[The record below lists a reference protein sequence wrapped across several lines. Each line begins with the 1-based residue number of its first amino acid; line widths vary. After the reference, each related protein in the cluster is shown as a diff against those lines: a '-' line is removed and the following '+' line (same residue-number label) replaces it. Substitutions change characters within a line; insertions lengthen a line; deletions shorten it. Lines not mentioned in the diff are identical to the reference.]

1 MPWKPLNNFVAIQGA
16 LSLTIRGTIQWQW
29 VSVAQPV
36 NSKPIGS
43 KIVPGI
49 IVAAKNQSDKS
60 NRKTNQVLTQPKFWA
75 TNASIPV
82 LEPDINRVQQPRIQ
96 LRHASET
103 DTKCEIVQT
112 GNAVWLAI
120 YPMEY

>member
-1 MPWKPLNNFVAIQGA
+1 VWV
-16 LSLTIRGTIQWQW
+16 SLTISGTIQWQW
-29 VSVAQPV
+29 VSGAKPV
-36 NSKPIGS
+36 NSKPIRS
-43 KIVPGI
+43 RIVPGI
-49 IVAAKNQSDKS
+49 IVATKNQSDKS
-60 NRKTNQVLTQPKFWA
+60 NNETNQEALTQPKFWA

-82 LEPDINRVQQPRIQ
+82 LEPDINWVQQPRIQ

-120 YPMEY
+120 YPMKY